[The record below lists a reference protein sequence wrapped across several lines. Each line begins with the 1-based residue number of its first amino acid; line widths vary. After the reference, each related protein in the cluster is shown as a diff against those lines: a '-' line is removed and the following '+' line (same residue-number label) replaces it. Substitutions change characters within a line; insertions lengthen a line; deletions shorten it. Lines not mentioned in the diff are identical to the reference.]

1 MLLALA
7 IIMSVS
13 LASRMIFTIL
23 KELYNDNPIGAFT
36 TILIDGGL
44 YQTTLWVLYAHT

>member
-1 MLLALA
+1 MLLTLA

-13 LASRMIFTIL
+13 LACRMFFSIL
-23 KELYNDNPIGAFT
+23 RQFNLDNPIGAFT
-36 TILIDGGL
+36 TLLIDGGL

>member
-7 IIMSVS
+7 IIMAVS
-13 LASRMIFTIL
+13 LACRMFFSIFKQCYL
-23 KELYNDNPIGAFT
+23 DNPIGAFT
-36 TILIDGGL
+36 TLLIDGGL